1 MNKHAFVLSK
11 NYRQLSKGQQ
21 ALYQI
26 ILAVSS
32 NAHYLLLDEPF
43 DGLDIIVKKEIIGL
57 LMEHL
62 SEHSRTA
69 LISSHNLLELES
81 LIDRVLL
88 LKEHTIIKDYR
99 LEDMRQKAK
108 KLQLV
113 FKTKKVPSIVKEHS
127 KLIDFQGRVVTVVF
141 EDFSVELEEAIKEQD
156 PLVYEE
162 LPLTLEDLFEAN
174 LKPRRKGLLK

>member
-1 MNKHAFVLSK
+1 
-11 NYRQLSKGQQ
+11 
-21 ALYQI
+21 
-26 ILAVSS
+26 
-32 NAHYLLLDEPF
+32 
-43 DGLDIIVKKEIIGL
+43 
-57 LMEHL
+57 
-62 SEHSRTA
+62 
-69 LISSHNLLELES
+69 
-81 LIDRVLL
+81 
-88 LKEHTIIKDYR
+88 
-99 LEDMRQKAK
+99 
-108 KLQLV
+108 V